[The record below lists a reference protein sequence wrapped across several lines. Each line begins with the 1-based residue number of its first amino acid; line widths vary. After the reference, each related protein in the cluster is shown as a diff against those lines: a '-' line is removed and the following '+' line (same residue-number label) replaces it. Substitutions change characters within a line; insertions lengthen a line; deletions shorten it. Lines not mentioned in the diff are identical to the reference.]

1 MKFFFVLLDS
11 VVSAVF
17 VLKLVLLLYHCAR
30 TTAKG
35 ALSLVSE
42 RVSAGQLGVPAIVY
56 RAVGS
61 MCVHAGGSSVQAA
74 LGTHDKR

>member
-1 MKFFFVLLDS
+1 M
-11 VVSAVF
+11 
-17 VLKLVLLLYHCAR
+17 LK

-74 LGTHDKR
+74 LGTHGKR